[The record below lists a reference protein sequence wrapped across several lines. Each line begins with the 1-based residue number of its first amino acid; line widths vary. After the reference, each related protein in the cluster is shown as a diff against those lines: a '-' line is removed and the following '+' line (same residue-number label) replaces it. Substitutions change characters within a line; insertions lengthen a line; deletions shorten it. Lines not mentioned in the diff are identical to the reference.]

1 LHDRQVRWFGAL
13 ENATGIDARLAER
26 VGNVGAIAH
35 QSADFGKFSAG
46 VDRGEPMVRCLV
58 NELHTSTVEKAV
70 VADEEGIGA
79 LAPSRIAQVPD
90 NTPRAFN

>member
-1 LHDRQVRWFGAL
+1 
-13 ENATGIDARLAER
+13 
-26 VGNVGAIAH
+26 
-35 QSADFGKFSAG
+35 
-46 VDRGEPMVRCLV
+46 MVRCLV

-90 NTPRAFN
+90 NMPRAFN